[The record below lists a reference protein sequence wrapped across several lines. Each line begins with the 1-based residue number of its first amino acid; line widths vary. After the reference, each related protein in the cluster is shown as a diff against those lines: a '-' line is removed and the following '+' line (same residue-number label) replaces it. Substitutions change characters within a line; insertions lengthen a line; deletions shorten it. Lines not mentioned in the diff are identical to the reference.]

1 MNDEY
6 GMMKR
11 LDGDS
16 EGGCSVAPS
25 GLGFNRV
32 KFRGLPALS
41 LPTSFFCLGMTML
54 SVVRLRRISYA
65 NYTYYR
71 LELGC
76 I

>member
-1 MNDEY
+1 MNI
-6 GMMKR
+6 
-11 LDGDS
+11 S
-16 EGGCSVAPS
+16 AAPS
-25 GLGFNRV
+25 GLCFKGAGARA
-32 KFRGLPALS
+32 LPALS